1 MKKHQ
6 VKTIL
11 QLQQYLGGMP
21 YTEEDMNGYPY
32 YIFQDGTLAIE
43 DNDLAWIQA
52 NDDTEVFF
60 NDLSYNLESELP
72 FLDAVS
78 HIKDLKELVESVLR
92 PDDLLDRYDGFI
104 HRDVY
109 IAPEKGKT
117 GSTSYIDLELEL
129 FVPPS
134 EDSFFGDEILY
145 VDMSDYMSK
154 YTNNGLTFFWNGQ
167 NINNESNYTIQYIL
181 EEIEEISGENSEYKK
196 IMCQFASILDSVAEF
211 SGDADQ
217 VPKYYDKFFDK
228 NNEPSHLMEEF
239 LSDSW
244 FQGLEFIMSLD
255 DPVLQNWF
263 IETYDGYS
271 FYLSNND
278 VVYLYINTN
287 KNEYREICD
296 MLDKDRIIRDYI
308 GVQIGDRWD
317 RTNVK
322 YDIYFSNDDFID
334 SAIDQ
339 AVETLQP
346 FADNYPATLIFNLYD
361 DSVLEYLDI
370 DESLVLEDYHNELL
384 KSPTNLLDNI
394 FPEFLKWVEQEHL
407 ENIEEIG
414 FFFVARP

>member
-1 MKKHQ
+1 MKKQ
-6 VKTIL
+6 EVRTIL
-11 QLQQYLGGMP
+11 DLQQYLGGMS
-21 YTEEDMNGYPY
+21 YTQKQMDGYPY

-52 NDDTEVFF
+52 FGNTEVFF
-60 NDLSYNLESELP
+60 ETIASNVDIKLP
-72 FLDAVS
+72 LLDAVS
-78 HIKDLKELVESVLR
+78 HIKDLRELVEFVLR
-92 PDDLLDRYDGFI
+92 PDDLLDQYDGFMY
-104 HRDVY
+104 RDVY
-109 IAPEKGKT
+109 IAPEMGKT
-117 GSTSYIDLELEL
+117 GSSSYIDLYLEL

-134 EDSFFGDEILY
+134 DDGVFGDEILY

-154 YTNNGLTFFWNGQ
+154 YTNNGLTFFWNGK
-167 NINNESNYTIQYIL
+167 NINNEYYYSKNIF

-217 VPKYYDKFFDK
+217 VPTYYDKFFDE
-228 NNEPSHLMEEF
+228 NNEPSYLMEKF
-239 LSDSW
+239 LSESW
-244 FQGLEFIMSLD
+244 FQGLDFITSLD
-255 DPVLQNWF
+255 DPLLQHWF

-271 FYLSNND
+271 FNLSDNS
-278 VVYLYINTN
+278 VVYLNINTH

-308 GVQIGDRWD
+308 GVKRGDRWD
-317 RTNVK
+317 RKNVK
-322 YDIYFSNDDFID
+322 YDIYFNFYDFVD

-346 FADNYPATLIFNLYD
+346 FADKHPATLIFNLYD

-370 DESLVLEDYHNELL
+370 DESSVLNHFHTELL
-384 KSPTNLLDNI
+384 KSPTDLMDWA
-394 FPEFLKWVEQEHL
+394 FPQFLEWAEQEHL
-407 ENIEEIG
+407 ENTEEIG